1 MPITA
6 GEGVPASTAAAVTEA
21 LAAEVRKRSGAEVIT
36 RKEIEAVLS
45 LEAQKQMLGCQ
56 TDACIA
62 ELGGALGV
70 ERLVAGDLARLGESW
85 LFHLKVVETGKV
97 KVASQSDR
105 RIRGGTIDDVLDA
118 LPPMVAEL
126 FPGGGAV
133 QPPPPSARPSAGPPA
148 AAKPAPIPWVEE
160 PVAVDPERRARRAV
174 FTDGAGHFIT
184 LVPFA
189 GMD

>member
-36 RKEIEAVLS
+36 KREIEAVLT

-97 KVASQSDR
+97 KVAAQSDR

-118 LPPMVAEL
+118 LPPMAAEL
-126 FPGGGAV
+126 FPGAGPAV
-133 QPPPPSARPSAGPPA
+133 AAPPPVPAA
-148 AAKPAPIPWVEE
+148 AAKPAPVPWVEE
-160 PVAVDPERRARRAV
+160 PITVEPGPRERRAV
-174 FTDGAGHFIT
+174 FADGAGHY
-184 LVPFA
+184 L
-189 GMD
+189 